1 MNAKERV
8 ATFLLQT
15 LIPRQTA
22 YLAALDGLVES
33 QVDGMHGFA
42 ADAASQAH
50 GAVLMIGHSEA
61 LPAESERHF
70 QPHPGAKTNTGIL
83 VRRAS

>member
-1 MNAKERV
+1 
-8 ATFLLQT
+8 
-15 LIPRQTA
+15 
-22 YLAALDGLVES
+22 
-33 QVDGMHGFA
+33 
-42 ADAASQAH
+42 
-50 GAVLMIGHSEA
+50 VLMIGHSEA